1 MEIINL
7 ARISRTLVIWDIDF
21 HTYANYF
28 HCYLEKSLELN
39 LPILEQVSNCKSLL
53 IAGMGGGYDVF
64 CGLPIYFELKNRGM
78 NVHLGNFSFSDIARA
93 QNGIRLSPT
102 LVGVT
107 ADHDDIYPYFPEFY
121 LSHWFRE
128 KLNESVP
135 IWSFHKTG
143 AEPLSKN
150 YQILANHLNLDGVL
164 LIDGGVDSLMRGDE
178 EEKGTVIEDAT
189 SLYAVNQLQGV
200 PMRMLACIGLG
211 AERDISYAQVF
222 ENIAALTKAGGFL
235 GSCSLTS
242 HMQSCVLYA
251 EAVEYA
257 QGQYYHDPSV
267 INSSIVSAQ
276 YGQFGNY
283 HLTKKT
289 KDSHLW
295 ISPLMPLFWFF
306 DFNLVTQNN
315 YFLPELGGTQTFRDA
330 LFKVMAFT
338 EILPR
343 RTTPKIPL

>member
-1 MEIINL
+1 
-7 ARISRTLVIWDIDF
+7 
-21 HTYANYF
+21 
-28 HCYLEKSLELN
+28 LELN
-39 LPILEQVSNCKSLL
+39 LPILAQVSNCKSLL

-64 CGLPIYFELKNRGM
+64 CGLPIYFELKQRGM

-143 AEPLSKN
+143 AEPLSEN

-211 AERDISYAQVF
+211 AEQDISYAQVF

-242 HMQSCVLYA
+242 HTQSCALYA
-251 EAVEYA
+251 EAVEYV
-257 QGQYYHDPSV
+257 QGQSYHDPSV
-267 INSSIVSAQ
+267 INSSIVSAL

-289 KDSHLW
+289 KDSRLW

-315 YFLPELGGTQTFRDA
+315 YFLPELSGTQTFRDA
-330 LFKVMAFT
+330 LFKVMAYT

-343 RTTPKIPL
+343 RSTPKIPL